1 MEDTAIELLRKRLDV
16 LNTRLEILKQAS
28 APLKAPPKAPPPPP
42 VSPTGLLRLPFEIR
56 LQIYHPH
63 LKVLKLQFERKHQ
76 NTRQCKFNY
85 LLPNRC

>member
-1 MEDTAIELLRKRLDV
+1 MEDPSTAVLLELFRKRMDV
-16 LNTRLEILKQAS
+16 LNTRLEMLEQLS
-28 APLKAPPKAPPPPP
+28 APLKAPLPPP

-85 LLPNRC
+85 LLPN